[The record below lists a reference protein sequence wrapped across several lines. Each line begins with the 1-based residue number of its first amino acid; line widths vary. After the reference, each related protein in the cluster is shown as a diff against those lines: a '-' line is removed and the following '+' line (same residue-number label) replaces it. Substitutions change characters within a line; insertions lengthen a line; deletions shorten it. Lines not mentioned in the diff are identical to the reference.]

1 VTILALLLACGDPEP
16 DAPEPGPAVLFN
28 ELMAYNVSG
37 ELDEDGEAD
46 DWIELQVPADVDLA
60 GWMVILDGDD
70 SGALWLDGVGA
81 GFALI
86 TADGAPDQAELHAPF
101 TLDQNGGV
109 LFLLDADGALADE
122 VRWPISRPDVSW
134 ARVSGE
140 DWTYSHEPT
149 PGELNDL

>member
-1 VTILALLLACGDPEP
+1 MLLGLLACGDPEP
-16 DAPEPGPAVLFN
+16 EASEPGPAVLFN

-60 GWMVILDGDD
+60 GWTVVLEGDD
-70 SGALWLDGVGA
+70 SGGLDLDGVSA

-86 TADGAPDQAELHAPF
+86 TADADEGELHAPF
-101 TLDQNGGV
+101 KLDQNGGV
-109 LFLLDADGALADE
+109 LFLLDAEGGLADE
-122 VRWPISRPDVSW
+122 VRWPISRPDVAW
-134 ARVSGE
+134 ARVTGD

-149 PGELNDL
+149 PGELNGL